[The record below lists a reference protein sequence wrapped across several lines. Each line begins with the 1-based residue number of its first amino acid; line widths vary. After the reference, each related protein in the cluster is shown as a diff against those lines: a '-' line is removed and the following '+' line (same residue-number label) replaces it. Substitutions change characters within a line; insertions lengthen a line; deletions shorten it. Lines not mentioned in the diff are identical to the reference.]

1 MSAPVTTETNRTTP
15 TSSASPVSNAWS
27 IVTLREVTVKIRDR
41 GFIISTLVTLL
52 LIAGSMG
59 ISAFFA
65 NQTDEYTVAVVSPQ
79 AGQIVQG
86 AEGEEQGEGGVSIEA
101 VETDSAQAAR
111 SAVDA
116 EKTDAALLNADDG
129 WTLVGKDSIEDGL
142 SNVMAQALSDYVL
155 QMNAQ
160 AAGTSMDELSA
171 GSELDEEVLQGS
183 MEDETLNGIV
193 SFVFSF
199 LFYMSAIIF
208 GMAIA
213 NSVLEEKQNRV
224 VEILATAIPIRQLLY
239 GKVIGNTILAMAQL
253 ALYGGIALVMVNL
266 TGDTRMLGSII
277 AASGWFFVYFLIG
290 FLILAAGWAVV
301 GSLASRSEDLQSSS
315 TPVMMVIFAALFAGV
330 FAEGTWLTVA
340 SYIPVVSSVAMPV
353 RLLAGDVPLWEP
365 LLSIVIALVS
375 AVVLVR
381 LGEKIYQRAV
391 LQSGGSLTLRKAMR
405 LEE

>member
-1 MSAPVTTETNRTTP
+1 MSAPATTEQNRTAP
-15 TSSASPVSNAWS
+15 ASSASHVTNAWS
-27 IVTLREVTVKIRDR
+27 IVTLREVIVKIRDR

-52 LIAGSMG
+52 LIAGGMG
-59 ISAFFA
+59 ASAFIE
-65 NQTDEYTVAVVSPQ
+65 NQSQSFTVAVVSPQ

-86 AEGEEQGEGGVSIEA
+86 TGSDQSGEGGLTVDTM
-101 VETDSAQAAR
+101 ETETAEAAR

-116 EKTDAALLNADDG
+116 EQADVALLNSEDG
-129 WTLVGKDSIEDGL
+129 WTLVGKDSVDDGL
-142 SNVMAQALSDYVL
+142 STAVGQSLSDYVL

-160 AAGTSMDELSA
+160 AAGTTAEDLTA

-183 MEDETLNGIV
+183 MDDEALHGIV

-213 NSVLEEKQNRV
+213 QSVLEEKQNRV

-253 ALYGGIALVMVNL
+253 ALYGGAALVMVNL
-266 TGDTRMLGSII
+266 LGDTTMVGSII

-290 FLILAAGWAVV
+290 FLILAAGFAVV
-301 GSLASRSEDLQSSS
+301 GSLASRQEDLQSST
-315 TPVMMVIFAALFAGV
+315 TPVMAVIFAALFAGI

-340 SYIPVVSSVAMPV
+340 SYVPVVSSVAMPV
-353 RLLAGDVPLWEP
+353 RLLEGNVALWEP
-365 LLSIVIALVS
+365 LLSIVVALLA
-375 AVVLVR
+375 AVVLIR

-391 LQSGGSLTLRKAMR
+391 LQSGGALSLRKAMR
-405 LEE
+405 IEE